1 MLTDLVDEVL
11 EADVAVD
18 PPRDDRGRLGASR
31 LAADLVLH
39 VRRHRPQLGRDEP
52 SFHGSHCKVKTKL
65 YFFHQLVIPIDIF
78 FPLKVMV
85 KCYHV
90 IS

>member
-18 PPRDDRGRLGASR
+18 PPRDDRGRLGARR

-65 YFFHQLVIPIDIF
+65 TLAHVFFSPISF
-78 FPLKVMV
+78 TN
-85 KCYHV
+85 
-90 IS
+90 